1 MKIII
6 KIKIAINNLLF
17 KIMNLNMYNINRRKF
32 LEFFG
37 CSCCSLVLPSC
48 TTVPITDRKQLSI
61 IPEAKINRQAA
72 VAYEKFRS
80 KAKLISSGPQ
90 LNEVIK
96 IGKKIE
102 NAVSSFFKTK
112 DETDPTRNFQWDYIL
127 VKNDKVANAWCMPGG
142 KIAVYTGLLKITK
155 NTNALSIVM
164 GHEIAHAV
172 AKHSVERASQA
183 MTINLGTTVA
193 DIFLGGA
200 INRTRNTIGQNT
212 GMDIFRIGIFNPFG
226 RKQETEADYLG
237 LIFSSLAGYDIR
249 ESVKLW
255 QRMSDKN
262 KGKEPP
268 AFLSTHPSS
277 KKRIENLN
285 NWINEVIIKYPP
297 IKI

>member
-1 MKIII
+1 
-6 KIKIAINNLLF
+6 
-17 KIMNLNMYNINRRKF
+17 MYNINRRKF
-32 LEFFG
+32 LGYFG
-37 CSCCSLVLPSC
+37 CGCCSLLLPSC

-61 IPEAKINRQAA
+61 VSEARINRQAA
-72 VAYEKFRS
+72 AAYENFRKKS
-80 KAKLISSGPQ
+80 KLITTGSQ
-90 LNEVIK
+90 LKEVTD
-96 IGKKIE
+96 IGKKME
-102 NAVSSFFKTK
+102 FAVSSFFEKSGK
-112 DETDPTRNFQWDYIL
+112 EDPTKNFGWDYIL
-127 VKNDKVANAWCMPGG
+127 VDNDKVVNAWCMPGG
-142 KIAVYTGLLKITK
+142 KIAVYTGLLKVTK
-155 NTNALSIVM
+155 NINALSIVM

-172 AKHSVERASQA
+172 ARHSLERMSHA

-200 INRTRNTIGQNT
+200 INRTRNTVGQNT
-212 GMDIFRIGIFNPFG
+212 GLDIFKLGITNPFG

-237 LIFSSLAGYDIR
+237 LIFSSLSGYDIR

-255 QRMSDKN
+255 QRMSEKN

-285 NWINEVIIKYPP
+285 DWISDVIIEYPP